1 MREVPVPTGFAPQRC
16 RRLIVRPIVIL
27 AAWLI
32 VLQGFLAA
40 LATAQAGAILLS
52 VPAEAAVICHA
63 AGNTGSSDAGDA
75 AEKANEKAKQAL
87 HLCCAC
93 CACCAAAAV
102 STPEAPSGAVW
113 EPRSTAAPG
122 PPRGF
127 TLVAARGLI
136 RAGPSQGPPSLA

>member
-1 MREVPVPTGFAPQRC
+1 MREVPVPTGFAAHRC

-40 LATAQAGAILLS
+40 VATAQAGAILLS
-52 VPAEAAVICHA
+52 APAEATVICHA
-63 AGNTGSSDAGDA
+63 AASPGSGDAGGT
-75 AEKANEKAKQAL
+75 AEQANEKAKHAL

-93 CACCAAAAV
+93 CTAAV
-102 STPEAPSGAVW
+102 VAAPEAPSGAVW
-113 EPRSTAAPG
+113 EPHSTAAPG
-122 PPRGF
+122 SPRGF

-136 RAGPSQGPPSLA
+136 RAGPSQGPPTLA

>member
-1 MREVPVPTGFAPQRC
+1 MREVPVPTGFAAHRR
-16 RRLIVRPIVIL
+16 RRLIVRPVVIL

-40 LATAQAGAILLS
+40 VATAQAGALLLS
-52 VPAEAAVICHA
+52 APAEAAVICHA
-63 AGNTGSSDAGDA
+63 AGGPGSTDAGDT

-87 HLCCAC
+87 HLC

-113 EPRSTAAPG
+113 DPRPTAAPG
-122 PPRGF
+122 SPRGF

-136 RAGPSQGPPSLA
+136 RAGPSQGPPTLA

>member
-1 MREVPVPTGFAPQRC
+1 VPTGFAAPRC

-40 LATAQAGAILLS
+40 VATAQAGAILLS
-52 VPAEAAVICHA
+52 APAEAAVICHT
-63 AGNTGSSDAGDA
+63 AGGPGSTDAGDS

-87 HLCCAC
+87 HLC

-113 EPRSTAAPG
+113 DPRSTAAPG
-122 PPRGF
+122 SPRGF

-136 RAGPSQGPPSLA
+136 RAGPSQGPPTLA